1 MAAAKATTDHDV
13 IRKWVEKHGG
23 RPAHVKS
30 VAKKGEIGI
39 LRIDF
44 PQPPDNDDSADSK
57 LEEISWDEFFDKFDE
72 EKLAFLYQED
82 SNFNKLVSREN
93 VESDGGKKR

>member
-13 IRKWVEKHGG
+13 IRKWAEKHGG

-30 VAKKGEIGI
+30 VAKKGETGI

-44 PQPPDNDDSADSK
+44 PQPPDDDDRADSN
-57 LEEISWDEFFDKFDE
+57 LEEISWDEWFEKFDE
-72 EKLAFLYQED
+72 EKLAFLYQEN

-93 VESDGGKKR
+93 VEADGGKKR

>member
-1 MAAAKATTDHDV
+1 MASAKATTDHDV

-23 RPAHVKS
+23 RPAHVSS

-44 PQPPDNDDSADSK
+44 PQPPDNDESADAN
-57 LEEISWDEFFDKFDE
+57 LEEISWDEFFEKFE
-72 EKLAFLYQED
+72 AEKLAFLYQED

-93 VESDGGKKR
+93 VEGGGSKKR